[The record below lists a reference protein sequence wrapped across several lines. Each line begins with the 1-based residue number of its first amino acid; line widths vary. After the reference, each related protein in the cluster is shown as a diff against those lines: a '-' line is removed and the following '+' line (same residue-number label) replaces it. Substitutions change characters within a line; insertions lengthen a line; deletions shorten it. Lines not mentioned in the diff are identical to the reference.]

1 MKLFASSTSVFVRK
15 VRIVIREK
23 GLVDRVEEVTAVPVE
38 AAPDLVAANPISQLP
53 ALVDDE
59 GHTWADSGLIA
70 AWLDTQGEGPG
81 LLPDYGSA
89 AYWRVK
95 RLETAAAGMNEM
107 MARIVYE
114 NRRPETE
121 RSPFWL
127 TRWEGN
133 LMRAFAH
140 AETLCPAPDVFDMGT
155 LTLGV
160 AGTFCDFR
168 LGQIDWR
175 AVAPKVAALHAELE
189 KRQSFIDTYPK
200 QV

>member
-1 MKLFASSTSVFVRK
+1 MKLFVSPTSVFVRK
-15 VRIVIREK
+15 VRIVVREK
-23 GLVDRVEEVTAVPVE
+23 GLADRVEEIAAVPVE
-38 AAPDLVAANPISQLP
+38 AAPDLVAANPLSQLP
-53 ALVDDE
+53 ALVDDD
-59 GHTWADSGLIA
+59 GQTWADSGLIA
-70 AWLDTQGEGPG
+70 AWLDTKGEGPR
-81 LLPDYGSA
+81 LLPDYASD
-89 AYWRVK
+89 AYWQVRRV
-95 RLETAAAGMNEM
+95 ETTAAGMNEM
-107 MARIVYE
+107 MAKIVYE

-127 TRWEGN
+127 KRWEGN

-168 LGQIDWR
+168 LGHLDWR

-200 QV
+200 QA